1 LEQYSYLRKKSYILL
16 REFDTT
22 LDPLK
27 FPSKLLPPRHH
38 ICDNE
43 MARLTS
49 IAALLAA
56 SKALAY
62 TIPPSQKPLEE
73 DDTPLPVVIWHGLG
87 DNFQNDGLKE
97 VASLIEE
104 VNEGTLTYII
114 HLADD
119 GSAEYV
125 LTSPSPVS
133 F

>member
-1 LEQYSYLRKKSYILL
+1 
-16 REFDTT
+16 
-22 LDPLK
+22 
-27 FPSKLLPPRHH
+27 
-38 ICDNE
+38 

-56 SKALAY
+56 SIAFAY
-62 TIPPSQKPLEE
+62 TIPTTQRPLEE

-119 GSAEYV
+119 GSGEYV
-125 LTSPSPVS
+125 LSHSLPCCLPLHAS
-133 F
+133 